1 MDSVVKRQCGQ
12 RTENAVRFFC
22 PFVHQFMPVQSD
34 EGMIFTV
41 EANKYFEQTG
51 IDIGVQFKA

>member
-1 MDSVVKRQCGQ
+1 M
-12 RTENAVRFFC
+12 
-22 PFVHQFMPVQSD
+22 FVQLD

-51 IDIGVQFKA
+51 IDIGVRFEAEMSGVGVPHVD